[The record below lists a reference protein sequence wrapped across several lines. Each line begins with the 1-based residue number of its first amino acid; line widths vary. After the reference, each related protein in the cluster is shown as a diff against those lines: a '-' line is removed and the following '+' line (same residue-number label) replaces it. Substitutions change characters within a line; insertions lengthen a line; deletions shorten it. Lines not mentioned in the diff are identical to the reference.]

1 MLAEPPVGTFTS
13 HDAGRLKNV
22 ALPHLCVEWPKYL
35 GHPLLFSHLQHIG
48 QDRQLAI

>member
-22 ALPHLCVEWPKYL
+22 TLPHLYL
-35 GHPLLFSHLQHIG
+35 HMRRMAQVPRPSFTVFPLTAHWA
-48 QDRQLAI
+48 R